1 MLKSPVIRTAAL
13 MLYDLLDKLVNGECD
28 EKEVTEM
35 ATKFHPSKNG
45 YISND
50 EVANVE
56 RCCKMLGL
64 GNNRAKFYRLVNKY
78 KCKEVTINN
87 QKCGYLIKD
96 IETIKQN
103 ENL

>member
-1 MLKSPVIRTAAL
+1 MIRTVAT
-13 MLYDLLDKLVNGECD
+13 MLYDILDKLANGDCD
-28 EKEVTEM
+28 ESEVSEM
-35 ATKFHPSKNG
+35 VSKFHPSKNG
-45 YISND
+45 YISNN

-56 RCCKMLGL
+56 KCCKMLGL

-103 ENL
+103 EQL